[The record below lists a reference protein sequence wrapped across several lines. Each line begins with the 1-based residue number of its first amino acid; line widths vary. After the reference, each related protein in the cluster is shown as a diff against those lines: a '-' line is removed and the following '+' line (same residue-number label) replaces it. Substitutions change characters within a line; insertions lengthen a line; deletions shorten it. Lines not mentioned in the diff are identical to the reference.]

1 MKPSLAERAS
11 FRDPAGRMV
20 ERDGQLRRLI
30 APDFVPTFRAV
41 ERSGLYDA
49 LQSAEL
55 LVSHAEVSSAQGEAL
70 TLRPERVPLISYPYE
85 WTPVQLAD
93 AALLTL
99 DVADQALRRGQ
110 MLRDASAFN
119 VQFLRGRPILIDS
132 LSFAPR
138 APGSPWLAYGQFC
151 RHFLAPLTLATLVE
165 PEMLRLAELQSD
177 GIPTPVASDV
187 LGRRGWW
194 RAGVAV
200 HLHLHAVAE
209 RRATRTT
216 VSRNV
221 TVSDRRLAQ
230 LIDGLRSTISALPLK
245 PRRTRWMSYA
255 GGSHYDEVARASK
268 EAFVASAVDR
278 VRPDS
283 LWDLGANQGELAH
296 RHVPKGGYSLA
307 LDADLGCVESCYASA
322 HRDRRSVVALWR
334 DLLAP
339 TPSTGWSGEERASLI
354 ERGPAD
360 LVLALA
366 LVHHLCIAGQ
376 VPLARVASWLSR
388 IARFAVVEVPDR
400 DDPMVKQLSQRA
412 PVQATRFGR
421 DEFRVAIAP
430 HFEILEELHL
440 TGLPRSLFLLRRRS
454 A

>member
-1 MKPSLAERAS
+1 MRQSLAERAS

-20 ERDGQLRRLI
+20 ERDGVLTRVI

-41 ERSGLYDA
+41 QRSGLLDA
-49 LQSAEL
+49 LHSAEL
-55 LVSHAEVSSAQGEAL
+55 LVAHREVPAAEGEEL
-70 TLRPERVPLISYPYE
+70 SLCPERVPFISYPYE
-85 WTPVQLAD
+85 WTPSQLAD

-138 APGSPWLAYGQFC
+138 LPDAPWLAYGQFC
-151 RHFLAPLTLATLVE
+151 RHFLAPLVLATLAE
-165 PEMLRLAELQSD
+165 PELVRMAEAYSD
-177 GIPTPVASDV
+177 GIPIPVASET

-209 RRATRTT
+209 RRAARQT
-216 VSRNV
+216 VSRHV
-221 TVSDRRLAQ
+221 TVSDRRFGQ
-230 LIDGLRSTISALPLK
+230 LIDGLRSTITALPRR
-245 PRRTRWMSYA
+245 PRRTPWMSYA
-255 GGSHYDEVARASK
+255 GGSHYHEAARVAK
-268 EAFVASAVDR
+268 TAFVASAVDL
-278 VRPDS
+278 VRPTS
-283 LWDLGANQGELAH
+283 LWDLGSNEGELAL
-296 RHVPKGGYSLA
+296 RHVPPGGYSLA
-307 LDADLGCVESCYASA
+307 IDADLGCVETCYANA
-322 HRDRRSVVALWR
+322 YRDRRSVVALWR

-339 TPSTGWSGEERASLI
+339 TPSTGWAGEERASI
-354 ERGPAD
+354 VERGRAD

-366 LVHHLCIAGQ
+366 LVHHLSISGQ

-400 DDPMVKQLSQRA
+400 DDPMVQQLAQRA
-412 PVQATRFGR
+412 PVQAGRFGR

-430 HFEILEELHL
+430 HFEIVNELAL
-440 TGLPRSLFLLRRRS
+440 DGLPRSLFLLRRRS
-454 A
+454 T